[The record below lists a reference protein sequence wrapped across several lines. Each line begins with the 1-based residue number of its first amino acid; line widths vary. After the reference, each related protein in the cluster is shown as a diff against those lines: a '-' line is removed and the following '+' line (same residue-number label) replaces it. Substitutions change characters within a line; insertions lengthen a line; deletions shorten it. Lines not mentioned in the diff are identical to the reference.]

1 VADLASHRENLVEL
15 AARAAIREQL
25 TEYFD
30 AVTRHDW
37 DRVKRT
43 FTPSATLDYGTSGVT
58 AVDANVDLLRAGVD
72 RLTAGSTLLGMQA
85 VIEVQGKQARSD
97 TTTFTAHTPAGGTE
111 HRARISIVVYAD
123 QWSCDPDGTWRV
135 TDRVVHHRL
144 RGWLDLE

>member
-1 VADLASHRENLVEL
+1 MADLASYRENLAEL

-43 FTPSATLDYGTSGVT
+43 FTPSATLDYGTPGVT

-72 RLTAGSTLLGMQA
+72 RLGVEVDTARDARRHRRVGRSGTLGHHD
-85 VIEVQGKQARSD
+85 VHRP
-97 TTTFTAHTPAGGTE
+97 HAGCGG
-111 HRARISIVVYAD
+111 RPPRPNVD
-123 QWSCDPDGTWRV
+123 C
-135 TDRVVHHRL
+135 RL
-144 RGWLDLE
+144 RGPVVARSRRHVAGH